1 MIIFRIIIILFL
13 AFGISQIGYAQESK
27 LVILN
32 LKKGYPVKG
41 KIIAKT
47 TNSIKIESKDGEI
60 FEYKA
65 DEISSIVDAQESSSK
80 SIFSEIKAIPQINKK
95 GDKILSLGI
104 GSTSYHMG
112 GSEKMILPFI
122 PVSFEYIL
130 KDDLIDNKL
139 AIGIG
144 GLFEYYGTK
153 QKDSSDDWTTTI
165 LLLSARGYAHYSV
178 IKKLDTYAGLSLG
191 YYYVNVGSSTYDI
204 SASAKGNTSI
214 DYFIGSRYYF
224 KEKLAGM
231 VELGS
236 GISWLT
242 FGIAIKM

>member
-1 MIIFRIIIILFL
+1 MRIFRIIIILFFAL
-13 AFGISQIGYAQESK
+13 SILQTGYAQESK

-41 KIIAKT
+41 KIIEQT
-47 TNSIKIESKDGEI
+47 TNSVKIESIDGEV

-65 DEISSIVDAQESSSK
+65 DEISSIADAQESSSK

-95 GDKILSLGI
+95 GDKIFGIGI

-112 GSEKMILPFI
+112 GSEKMILPLI

-130 KDDLIDNKL
+130 KNDLVDNKL

-144 GLFEYYGTK
+144 GLGEYYGTK
-153 QKDSSDDWTTTI
+153 SSIGDWTTTI
-165 LLLSARGYAHYSV
+165 FLFTARGYAHYSV

-191 YYYVNVGSSTYDI
+191 YYYVNVGSSKYDI
-204 SASAKGNTSI
+204 SASGKGSTSI
-214 DYFIGSRYYF
+214 DYFLGCRYYF
-224 KEKLAGM
+224 NKRLGGM

-242 FGIAIKM
+242 FGLAIKM